1 MQGERLPRDAGVA
14 RAAEEVQEHGSADA
28 GLRVLAFRV
37 VLHRPGHPS
46 RGSDPVALATADHRF
61 AEPVAGKA
69 ERMQGGV

>member
-1 MQGERLPRDAGVA
+1 MQGEQLPRDAGAA
-14 RAAEEVQEHGSADA
+14 RAAEEVQEHGPAYA

-46 RGSDPVALATADHRF
+46 RGPDPVALATADHRS

-69 ERMQGGV
+69 EGLQGGI